1 MKKLIVKTKENG
13 EAAIVAGLMV
23 GFIGLV
29 IYNSIVYGTYS
40 SPW

>member
-1 MKKLIVKTKENG
+1 MKLANKIEVVVAFGLIT
-13 EAAIVAGLMV
+13 LM
-23 GFIGLV
+23 IGVV

>member
-1 MKKLIVKTKENG
+1 MKKLIVKTKENH
-13 EAAIVAGLMV
+13 EVIIVASLMV

-29 IYNSIVYGTYS
+29 IYNSIVHGTYS

>member
-1 MKKLIVKTKENG
+1 MKKIAKILETRVEVFVITGLIVALIYT
-13 EAAIVAGLMV
+13 
-23 GFIGLV
+23 V

>member
-1 MKKLIVKTKENG
+1 MKKIANALQNNLELFIT
-13 EAAIVAGLMV
+13 V
-23 GFIGLV
+23 GFVIALLYGV

>member
-1 MKKLIVKTKENG
+1 MKKLIVKTKENH
-13 EAAIVAGLMV
+13 ELIIIASIMV

-29 IYNSIVYGTYS
+29 IYNSIAYGTYS